1 MQSLVRRMRRAPV
14 GQQIQDRIHFR
25 SGGESDVTE
34 ASVSEDGEC
43 AVDDAKENG
52 HGHSSAVVQSSPNHD
67 AMRNQ
72 EN

>member
-1 MQSLVRRMRRAPV
+1 M
-14 GQQIQDRIHFR
+14 
-25 SGGESDVTE
+25 E
-34 ASVSEDGEC
+34 ALISEDGEC

-52 HGHSSAVVQSSPNHD
+52 HDHSSDVVQSSPNHD